1 MAKKTKNPFKKE
13 SIVDTLINVGV
24 GGAANVAIDS
34 AVAAYNESAT
44 TAIDST
50 YVHAGKFLL
59 GSVGGS
65 MVSNRYLRAA
75 MDGIAVVGASNLI
88 ASFMEPAEPGE
99 PKKEPTAGVPDGT
112 LGRIRTANSQYVRK
126 IKKPVS
132 GVADMMS

>member
-34 AVAAYNESAT
+34 AVGAYNKSAT
-44 TAIDST
+44 TAIDNT

-88 ASFMEPAEPGE
+88 ASFMEPAEGP
-99 PKKEPTAGVPDGT
+99 KEPTAGVPEGT

>member
-88 ASFMEPAEPGE
+88 ASFMEPAEVKQE
-99 PKKEPTAGVPDGT
+99 TTAGVPEGT

>member
-88 ASFMEPAEPGE
+88 ASFMEPAEVKQE
-99 PKKEPTAGVPDGT
+99 QTAGVPEGT

>member
-88 ASFMEPAEPGE
+88 ASFMEPAEPAE
-99 PKKEPTAGVPDGT
+99 PAEPTAGVPKGT